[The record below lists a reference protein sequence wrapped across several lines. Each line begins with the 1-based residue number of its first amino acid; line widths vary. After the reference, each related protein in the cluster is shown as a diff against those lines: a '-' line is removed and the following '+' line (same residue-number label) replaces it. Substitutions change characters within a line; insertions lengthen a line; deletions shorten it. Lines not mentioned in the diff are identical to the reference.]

1 MSINLSK
8 GDKIDLKKSNPG
20 LSNILV
26 GLGWD
31 PVQQSGGGFLNR
43 YLVEDKLI

>member
-31 PVQQSGGGFLNR
+31 PVQQSGGGFF
-43 YLVEDKLI
+43 K